1 MSNVRVRFAPSPTGS
16 THIGTARTA
25 LFNWLYARHTG
36 GVFILRIEDTDKER
50 NTQAALDELIDGL
63 KWLGIDWDEGPG
75 VGGDFGPYFQSQ
87 RSELYASYLTKLEAA
102 GRAYEKEGAIYFK
115 LEGERYT
122 EFDEYIGA
130 EVEKVRTQPVVIDD
144 LIRGKVTRREERDFV
159 IRRSNGDPS
168 FHFVNV
174 VDDIAMKITHVVRGE
189 DHLSN
194 TSKHVE
200 LYKAFGV
207 EPPKFAHLPMILKN
221 PKDGKGKMSKRDKGA
236 LIAEYK
242 ERDFL
247 PEAVRNFIALL
258 GWSPKDEQEFLSIEE
273 LVQRF
278 TLDDVQKG
286 GARFDEKK
294 LSHLN
299 FEYMKAMPIENYAI
313 SASSALR
320 KAGLVDDDTDPAYL
334 ASCMRICQEKIDSFE
349 NLPGFAGYF
358 FSEDYPINE
367 KAESK
372 IFKKGDAIRRIQE
385 IVPELEALDEWSQP
399 SLEAAFNR
407 LGESLELKPFAWYPI
422 VRFAVSG
429 TNSGPDF
436 LPMLEVLGK
445 ERVLNRLK
453 RATENYAQPSESRN
467 QKG

>member
-36 GVFILRIEDTDKER
+36 GVFVLRIEDTDKER
-50 NTQAALDELIDGL
+50 STQEALDELIHGL

-75 VGGDFGPYFQSQ
+75 TEDEYGPYFQSQ
-87 RSELYASYLTKLEAA
+87 RNDIYASYLKKLEDA
-102 GRAYEKEGAIYFK
+102 GRTYEKEGAIYFK

-122 EFDEYIGA
+122 EFDQYVGA
-130 EVEKVRTQPVVIDD
+130 EIEKVKTQPVVIDD

-159 IRRSNGDPS
+159 LQRSNGDPS

-174 VDDIAMKITHVVRGE
+174 VDDIAMKITHVIRGE

-200 LYKAFGV
+200 LFNAFGF
-207 EPPKFAHLPMILKN
+207 EPPQFAHLPMILKS

-236 LIAEYK
+236 LIAEYR

-258 GWSPKDEQEFLSIEE
+258 GWSPKDDQEVLSITE
-273 LVQRF
+273 LVERF
-278 TLDDVQKG
+278 SLDDVQKG

-294 LSHLN
+294 MAHIN
-299 FEYMKAMPIENYAI
+299 FEYMKAMPIEAYTR

-320 KAGLVDDDTDPAYL
+320 KTNLINDDTNQDYL
-334 ASCMRICQEKIDSFE
+334 ASCLKICQTKIDSFE
-349 NLPGFAGYF
+349 NLPGFASYF

-372 IFKKGDAIRRIQE
+372 VFKKGDAITRIHE
-385 IVPELEALDEWSQP
+385 ITPVL
-399 SLEAAFNR
+399 
-407 LGESLELKPFAWYPI
+407 ESLEDWSEATLETAFSQLAEKLAVKPFAWFPI

-436 LPMLEVLGK
+436 LPMLKILGK
-445 ERVLNRLK
+445 KRVLARLK
-453 RATENYAQPSESRN
+453 NTEEKYA
-467 QKG
+467 